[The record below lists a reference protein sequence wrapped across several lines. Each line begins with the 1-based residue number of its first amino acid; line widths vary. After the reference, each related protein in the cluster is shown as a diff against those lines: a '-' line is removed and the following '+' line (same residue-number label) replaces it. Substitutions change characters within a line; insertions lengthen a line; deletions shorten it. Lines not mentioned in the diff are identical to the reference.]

1 MHPPLPCP
9 TVLVLGGS
17 GFIGSRLVA
26 QLAQAQRTIIVPT
39 RRALRARHLILLP
52 GVETVEADVHDAP
65 TLERLVARADAVIN
79 LVGVLHSRPA
89 RDGASWGPD
98 FERAHVELPRKIVAA
113 CAAAGVRRYLH
124 MSALGAA
131 PDGPSMY
138 ARSKAAG
145 EAAARSDPGLEVTI
159 FRPSVVFGE
168 EDRFLNLF
176 ASLQKFLPAM
186 FLGCAEARFQP
197 VYVGDVAA
205 AFVAALEDRDTIGA
219 TRELVGPHVY
229 TLRELV
235 RLAGEISGHPRPI
248 IALPDSLARL
258 QAAILERMP
267 GGPLLSRDNLDSM
280 KRDNIASSP
289 GVAPQPTALEA
300 VAPGYLAS

>member
-17 GFIGSRLVA
+17 GFIGSRLVGE
-26 QLAQAQRTIIVPT
+26 LAHAGRTIIVPT
-39 RRALRARHLILLP
+39 RRPGRARRLILLP
-52 GVETVEADVHDAP
+52 GVEVAEADVHDGP

-89 RDGASWGPD
+89 RDGAPWGAD

-113 CAAAGVRRYLH
+113 CAATGVRRYLH

-145 EAAARSDPGLEVTI
+145 EAAARADPGLEVTI

-168 EDRFLNLF
+168 QDRFLNLF
-176 ASLQKFLPAM
+176 AALQKWLPVI

-197 VYVGDVAA
+197 VYVGDVAH
-205 AFVAALEDRDTIGA
+205 AFVAALGA
-219 TRELVGPHVY
+219 REAAGTTMELVGPHTY

-235 RLAGEISGHPRPI
+235 RLAGEYSGHPRPV
-248 IALPDSLARL
+248 IALPESLARL
-258 QAAILERMP
+258 QAALLERMP
-267 GGPLLSRDNLDSM
+267 GGPLISRDNLDSM